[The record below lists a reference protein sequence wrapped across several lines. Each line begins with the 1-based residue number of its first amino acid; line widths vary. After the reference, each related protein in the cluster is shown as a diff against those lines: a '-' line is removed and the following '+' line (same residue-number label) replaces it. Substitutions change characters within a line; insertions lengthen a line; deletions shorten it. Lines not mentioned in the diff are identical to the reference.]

1 MKHSIMN
8 SHLQKEISYKFYKH
22 MEMQN
27 LAKVF
32 LWKKIHSS
40 LSYAYTMPRHQRM
53 LSFRNADLYVIPSSL
68 RYSHF

>member
-1 MKHSIMN
+1 
-8 SHLQKEISYKFYKH
+8 

-53 LSFRNADLYVIPSSL
+53 LSFRNADLYVIPSTL

>member
-8 SHLQKEISYKFYKH
+8 SHLQKEISYKVYKH

-32 LWKKIHSS
+32 LWKS

-53 LSFRNADLYVIPSSL
+53 LSFRNADLYVIPSTL